1 MVQLKNC
8 LIVVKQQSFTHSLK
22 CNSISCKHIYKTRTM
37 SEIIKLICL
46 VRNDIERQDFL
57 ACFAVNAN
65 TFYIYLT
72 CSDSVFILLCQSPN
86 QFLNCLKRVET
97 NVPIV
102 FSDVS
107 LTLVLYRYCY
117 RFSTSLYMNQVSVK
131 LQLVDP

>member
-1 MVQLKNC
+1 MVYLQNYLF
-8 LIVVKQQSFTHSLK
+8 VVKQQSFTHSLK
-22 CNSISCKHIYKTRTM
+22 CNSISCKQIYKTRTM

-57 ACFAVNAN
+57 LCFAAKAN
-65 TFYIYLT
+65 KFYIYLK
-72 CSDSVFILLCQSPN
+72 CNDSVFILLCQSTN

-102 FSDVS
+102 FSDVT

-131 LQLVDP
+131 L